1 MTLLINEN
9 GMCMLHYDDEE
20 MKKKDAVVVKGKGR
34 VDMEKGGGK
43 GEVKEEERIKMKWIG
58 GIYITWE
65 TKNRNSSVG
74 SRRFFI
80 HSSNL

>member
-34 VDMEKGGGK
+34 VDLEKGGGK
-43 GEVKEEERIKMKWIG
+43 GEVKGKKG
-58 GIYITWE
+58 
-65 TKNRNSSVG
+65 
-74 SRRFFI
+74 
-80 HSSNL
+80 